1 MPTDATP
8 MSRLMSPKEAAFATS
23 LSRPLL
29 TLMAAE
35 GQFPC
40 PVRLGERRI
49 AFVRAEV
56 DAWIDS
62 RIAARPANDNHA
74 AAKAA

>member
-1 MPTDATP
+1 MHHDNDNLP
-8 MSRLMSPKEAAFATS
+8 RLMSPKEAAAATS

-29 TLMAAE
+29 SLMAAE

-56 DAWIDS
+56 MAWIDQK
-62 RIAARPANDNHA
+62 IAAREA
-74 AAKAA
+74 AA

>member
-1 MPTDATP
+1 MTDDKP
-8 MSRLMSPKEAAFATS
+8 RLMSPKDAAIATS

-29 TLMAAE
+29 SLMAAE
-35 GQFPC
+35 GEFPK

-56 DAWIDS
+56 EAWIDQ
-62 RIAARPANDNHA
+62 RIAARPANDNDSRKEVA
-74 AAKAA
+74 A

>member
-1 MPTDATP
+1 MNHDNDNLP
-8 MSRLMSPKEAAFATS
+8 RLMSPKEAAAATS

-35 GQFPC
+35 GQFPK

-49 AFVRAEV
+49 AFVRSEV
-56 DAWIDS
+56 MDWIDE
-62 RIAARPANDNHA
+62 RIAARA
-74 AAKAA
+74 AA